1 MIVSTPLPGIAG
13 VLESMVICD
22 YTAMR
27 GHEYTRTPE
36 LILTLTLP
44 HLFPD
49 IPDAGAG
56 YA

>member
-13 VLESMVICD
+13 VQESMVICD